1 MGIEKTIYDRLI
13 KEGITPAGAA
23 GLMGNI
29 YAESGM
35 LPNRVE
41 TLCLQRLRENGM
53 DYTNASYTAA
63 VDAGKISRASF
74 LNPLP
79 EKQYGYGL
87 CQWTSPG
94 RKAGLYDLC
103 KKRSVSIGDAET
115 QIEWLL
121 QELKNSFKGVLKILT
136 STKDVLTASNTVLTQ
151 FEKPA
156 DTGSSVRETRYQ
168 YSMNYYNKFVKGETT
183 VAVHY
188 ISNSG
193 HDENNGYTGGKAGDQ
208 TGGEWELRS
217 WYNRPWNCILR
228 HPNAKVQALLAEL
241 ATKAAKNNKIGYDQG
256 QRDTYWQQLQKV
268 GYDPEKITT
277 ACEADCSAGV
287 IANIRAAGYLL
298 GIDALKNVNATYT
311 GNMRAGLKAAGFA
324 VLTDSKYLSTPDY
337 LLPGDILLNDVHHT
351 ATNITKGSK
360 AGGAASTA
368 DQSDLYGDCSIPA
381 HWFLKGA
388 VHPEIK
394 SIQRLL
400 NAKGYK
406 GKDGKKLTI
415 DGELGDNTAYAI
427 EQLQRK
433 AGLPDT
439 TNWGTVAGKTWS
451 LILN

>member
-1 MGIEKTIYDRLI
+1 MSVASDIYNRLR
-13 KEGITPAGAA
+13 KAGLTEAGAA
-23 GLMGNI
+23 GLMGNLK
-29 YAESGM
+29 AESG
-35 LPNRVE
+35 LKSTNVE
-41 TLCLQRLRENGM
+41 DILEPKIGYNDET
-53 DYTNASYTAA
+53 YTAA
-63 VDAGKISRASF
+63 VDSGKITRAQF
-74 LNPLP
+74 LNPISG
-79 EKQYGYGL
+79 KQYGYGL
-87 CQWTSPG
+87 AQWTSPG

-103 KKRSVSIGDAET
+103 KSKGKSIGDLET

-121 QELKNSFKGVLKILT
+121 TELKTSYSGVFKTLT
-136 STKDVLTASNTVLTQ
+136 STTDVRTASNAVLTK
-151 FEKPA
+151 FEMPA
-156 DTGSSVRETRYQ
+156 DTGASVQETRYQ
-168 YSMNYYNKFVKGETT
+168 YSMQYYNEFATGGKV
-183 VAVHY
+183 VSIHY

-217 WYNRPWNCILR
+217 WYNRPWDCVLR

-241 ATKAAKNNKIGYDQG
+241 ATKAANNNKIGYDQG

-268 GYDPEKITT
+268 GYDPSKITT

-287 IANIRAAGYLL
+287 IANVKAAGYLL

-311 GNMRAGLKAAGFA
+311 GNMKSGFKAAGFT
-324 VLTDSKYLSTPDY
+324 VLTESKYLTSPDY
-337 LLPGDILLNDVHHT
+337 LLPGDILLNEVHHT

-360 AGGAASTA
+360 ANGSASA
-368 DQSDLYGDCSIPA
+368 NASAQSNLYGDCSIPA

-400 NAKGYK
+400 NAKGFK
-406 GKDGKKLTI
+406 GKDGKKLKI

-433 AGLPDT
+433 AGLPAS

-451 LILN
+451 LLLN